1 MQRLFKETTDK
12 QSKNLLDQIAVCSQR
27 ILRLNIF
34 MVISM
39 TEININGRTQNLVY
53 RKRRNLTISPYLV
66 RLEIWKET

>member
-39 TEININGRTQNLVY
+39 TEINTNGRTQNLVY
-53 RKRRNLTISPYLV
+53 RKRRNLTISPYLA
-66 RLEIWKET
+66 RLETWKET